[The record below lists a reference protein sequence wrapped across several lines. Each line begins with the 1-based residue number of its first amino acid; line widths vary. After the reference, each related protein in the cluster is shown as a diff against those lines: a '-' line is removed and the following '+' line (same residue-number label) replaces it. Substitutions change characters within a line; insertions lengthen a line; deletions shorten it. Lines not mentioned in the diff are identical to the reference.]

1 MNELK
6 KYSSSL
12 SLIGIFLLP
21 AVLNIFH
28 FIWIDHEHSHDFQ
41 NSNEVVLHSQN
52 PKEHNCEQFFFKVPA
67 SESLDLSYQFI
78 QKLPE
83 FIYKKSIEINSIIH
97 KNDKENSRLLRG
109 PPFQVYI

>member
-6 KYSSSL
+6 KYSTSF

-21 AVLNIFH
+21 AMLNIFH
-28 FIWIDHEHSHDFQ
+28 FAWIDHEDAHGFQ
-41 NSNEVVLHSQN
+41 DSNEIVFHSQN
-52 PKEHNCEQFFFKVPA
+52 SKDHNCEQFFFKVPA

-78 QKLPE
+78 QKIPE

-97 KNDKENSRLLRG
+97 KNDQSNFRLVRG
-109 PPFQVYI
+109 PPIQV